1 LFNRFGY
8 LHLCRY
14 IFMKEELIDTI
25 NMLLEKIEEQEM
37 VYQLALQENK
47 EYNILKSIRTQI
59 GIDKDELSALE
70 LQLLDQLPS
79 RKK

>member
-1 LFNRFGY
+1 
-8 LHLCRY
+8 
-14 IFMKEELIDTI
+14 
-25 NMLLEKIEEQEM
+25 MLLEKIEEQEM

>member
-1 LFNRFGY
+1 
-8 LHLCRY
+8 
-14 IFMKEELIDTI
+14 MKEGLIDTI

>member
-1 LFNRFGY
+1 
-8 LHLCRY
+8 
-14 IFMKEELIDTI
+14 MKEGLIDTI

-47 EYNILKSIRTQI
+47 EYKILKSIRTQI

>member
-1 LFNRFGY
+1 
-8 LHLCRY
+8 
-14 IFMKEELIDTI
+14 MKEELIDTI

-47 EYNILKSIRTQI
+47 EYKILKSIRTQI

>member
-1 LFNRFGY
+1 
-8 LHLCRY
+8 
-14 IFMKEELIDTI
+14 MKEELIDAI

>member
-1 LFNRFGY
+1 
-8 LHLCRY
+8 
-14 IFMKEELIDTI
+14 MKEELIDTI

>member
-1 LFNRFGY
+1 
-8 LHLCRY
+8 
-14 IFMKEELIDTI
+14 MKEELIDTI

-70 LQLLDQLPS
+70 LS
-79 RKK
+79 Y

>member
-1 LFNRFGY
+1 
-8 LHLCRY
+8 
-14 IFMKEELIDTI
+14 
-25 NMLLEKIEEQEM
+25 
-37 VYQLALQENK
+37 LALQENK

>member
-1 LFNRFGY
+1 
-8 LHLCRY
+8 
-14 IFMKEELIDTI
+14 MKEGLIDTI
-25 NMLLEKIEEQEM
+25 NMLLEKIDEQEM